1 MKEERYI
8 IALDQYDRSIVIH
21 ALNTLRT
28 QQVQKNKS
36 TEPIDDL
43 IIKVA
48 HAPLKRMRGA
58 SNAERL

>member
-21 ALNTLRT
+21 ALNALRT

-43 IIKVA
+43 IIKAVSYTHLRA
-48 HAPLKRMRGA
+48 H
-58 SNAERL
+58 ET

>member
-36 TEPIDDL
+36 T
-43 IIKVA
+43 

>member
-8 IALDQYDRSIVIH
+8 IALDQYDKSIVIN

-36 TEPIDDL
+36 TAPIDDI

-48 HAPLKRMRGA
+48 HAPLKRVRGA